1 MSQVECN
8 KNLFYLL
15 VKWHFYLFAFYAHTH
30 TDTHTQ
36 TERGEAG
43 ARHTRRMRNVQINY
57 CFSLSPSSITA
68 YIECYYF
75 LCWYFLTFLRYLI
88 IWLCKIID
96 RHSFICLFLLLITLI
111 IKSLT
116 AERERQY
123 AKLCGMFILLMIYSR
138 RARNAGNALDW
149 FARLPSSSWVFLRE
163 FSSVSQRIFV
173 RSIKLPLS
181 PQLALLCQI
190 KL

>member
-1 MSQVECN
+1 MTF
-8 KNLFYLL
+8 LFVCFLC
-15 VKWHFYLFAFYAHTH
+15 TH

-43 ARHTRRMRNVQINY
+43 ARHTRRMRNMQINY
-57 CFSLSPSSITA
+57 CFSVSPSSITA
-68 YIECYYF
+68 YIECYYS

-116 AERERQY
+116 AKRVKEREREIICEAMRHVY
-123 AKLCGMFILLMIYSR
+123 LLMIYSR

-163 FSSVSQRIFV
+163 FSSVSQRIFT

-181 PQLALLCQI
+181 PQLALLCKI
-190 KL
+190 KF

>member
-15 VKWHFYLFAFYAHTH
+15 VKWHFYLFAFYAHTW
-30 TDTHTQ
+30 TQ
-36 TERGEAG
+36 THADRARRSRHT
-43 ARHTRRMRNVQINY
+43 RHTRRMRNMQINDY
-57 CFSLSPSSITA
+57 FSLSESSITA
-68 YIECYYF
+68 YIECYYS

-116 AERERQY
+116 AKRQRERERE
-123 AKLCGMFILLMIYSR
+123 KLCEAMRHVYLLMIYSR
-138 RARNAGNALDW
+138 RARNAGNTLDW
-149 FARLPSSSWVFLRE
+149 FARLPSSSWVLLRDFQVFPNA
-163 FSSVSQRIFV
+163 FSLDQSSY
-173 RSIKLPLS
+173 PLRRN
-181 PQLALLCQI
+181 
-190 KL
+190 